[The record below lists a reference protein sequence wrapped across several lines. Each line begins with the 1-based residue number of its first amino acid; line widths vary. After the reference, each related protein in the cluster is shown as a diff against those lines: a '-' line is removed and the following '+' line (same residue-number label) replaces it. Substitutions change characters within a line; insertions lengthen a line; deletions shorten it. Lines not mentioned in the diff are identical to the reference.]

1 MKKAIIPTARQVTLY
16 CEVCGLEDK
25 YYMTNIEIYK
35 KTPTTTY
42 CSNCGKVTK
51 KVPRSEDIRIKED

>member
-25 YYMTNIEIYK
+25 YYMTNVEIYRK
-35 KTPTTTY
+35 TTTTAH

-51 KVPRSEDIRIKED
+51 KVPINKKTR